1 MPKFNLELFKT
12 LISNF
17 AYIQRKKLSMFTL
30 FQKYQFAYRNKSELA
45 TNWPISFIFIFLNV
59 RAQEKLKIYFG
70 GKVHFYFCP
79 NNLTDTVAAQ
89 KIGQFRNI
97 LFGYL

>member
-17 AYIQRKKLSMFTL
+17 AHIQRRKLSMFTL

-45 TNWPISFIFIFLNV
+45 TN
-59 RAQEKLKIYFG
+59 
-70 GKVHFYFCP
+70 
-79 NNLTDTVAAQ
+79 
-89 KIGQFRNI
+89 
-97 LFGYL
+97 

>member
-17 AYIQRKKLSMFTL
+17 VYYIQRRKLSMFAL

-45 TNWPISFIFIFLNV
+45 TNSPISFIFIFLNV
-59 RAQEKLKIYFG
+59 RALEKLKTYFG

-79 NNLTDTVAAQ
+79 NNLTDTAQ

-97 LFGYL
+97 LFGNL